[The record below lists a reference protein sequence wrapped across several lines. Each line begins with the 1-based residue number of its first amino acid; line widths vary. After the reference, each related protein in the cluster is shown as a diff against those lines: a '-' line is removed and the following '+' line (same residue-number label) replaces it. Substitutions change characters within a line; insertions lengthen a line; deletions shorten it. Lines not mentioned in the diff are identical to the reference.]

1 MNNRKTVQIIQPT
14 IGLEAE
20 KKIRVAAYCRVSTDS
35 DDQVNSFL
43 AQVKYYND
51 FIKAQNNMILV
62 DIYADEGI
70 TGTYMSKRDEF
81 MRLIK
86 DCTLGRIDRV
96 LVKSVSRFA
105 RNSLECL
112 ETIRKLK
119 ECGVSVVFENDNID
133 TKTMNSELILYVK
146 SAFAQNEALAGSRRV
161 ATSYRMK
168 MENGTFF
175 TYCAPYGYRLAD
187 QKLEVVP
194 DEAEVIKR
202 IFSLYLSGTGINA
215 IAGIMN
221 REAVAGKSHWSATM
235 VKYIL
240 TNEKYI
246 GDSMMQKTYTPQTFP
261 LRNIVNKGELDK
273 YYVENTHA
281 PIISKE
287 DFKAV
292 QDMFKKKAE
301 VERKEATKRLLS
313 RMIVCEECGWSYKY
327 KLLGGTG
334 YWVCSR
340 KGNSGYECFGPNL
353 SEKDIFDAF
362 VRMYNKLRYFEN
374 EILDSTISLM
384 EELRIRHLRE
394 NDEIRQIDIEISK
407 LCEQNNRYEKYRER
421 KIMDEISY
429 MEQTSR
435 LKSRL
440 TELRSRRIKLISENE
455 NEQIVDKFRFLKDT
469 LQEYPAAIIDF
480 DVEMF
485 DALVE
490 KISVSHNGTLTFV
503 LKGNLLLKEGVEV
516 KRKCA

>member
-1 MNNRKTVQIIQPT
+1 
-14 IGLEAE
+14 
-20 KKIRVAAYCRVSTDS
+20 
-35 DDQVNSFL
+35 
-43 AQVKYYND
+43 
-51 FIKAQNNMILV
+51 
-62 DIYADEGI
+62 
-70 TGTYMSKRDEF
+70 
-81 MRLIK
+81 
-86 DCTLGRIDRV
+86 
-96 LVKSVSRFA
+96 
-105 RNSLECL
+105 
-112 ETIRKLK
+112 
-119 ECGVSVVFENDNID
+119 
-133 TKTMNSELILYVK
+133 
-146 SAFAQNEALAGSRRV
+146 
-161 ATSYRMK
+161 
-168 MENGTFF
+168 
-175 TYCAPYGYRLAD
+175 
-187 QKLEVVP
+187 
-194 DEAEVIKR
+194 
-202 IFSLYLSGTGINA
+202 
-215 IAGIMN
+215 
-221 REAVAGKSHWSATM
+221 M

-292 QDMFKKKAE
+292 QEMFKKKAE

-327 KLLGGTG
+327 KSLGGIG

-340 KGNSGYECFGPNL
+340 KGNSGYECSGPNL

-362 VRMYNKLRYFEN
+362 IRMYNKLRYFEN

-407 LCEQNNRYEKYRER
+407 LCEQNNRYEKYHER

-485 DALVE
+485 EALVE

>member
-14 IGLEAE
+14 IGLEAD

-175 TYCAPYGYRLAD
+175 TYCAPYG
-187 QKLEVVP
+187 
-194 DEAEVIKR
+194 
-202 IFSLYLSGTGINA
+202 
-215 IAGIMN
+215 
-221 REAVAGKSHWSATM
+221 
-235 VKYIL
+235 
-240 TNEKYI
+240 
-246 GDSMMQKTYTPQTFP
+246 
-261 LRNIVNKGELDK
+261 
-273 YYVENTHA
+273 
-281 PIISKE
+281 
-287 DFKAV
+287 
-292 QDMFKKKAE
+292 
-301 VERKEATKRLLS
+301 
-313 RMIVCEECGWSYKY
+313 
-327 KLLGGTG
+327 
-334 YWVCSR
+334 
-340 KGNSGYECFGPNL
+340 
-353 SEKDIFDAF
+353 
-362 VRMYNKLRYFEN
+362 
-374 EILDSTISLM
+374 
-384 EELRIRHLRE
+384 
-394 NDEIRQIDIEISK
+394 
-407 LCEQNNRYEKYRER
+407 
-421 KIMDEISY
+421 
-429 MEQTSR
+429 
-435 LKSRL
+435 
-440 TELRSRRIKLISENE
+440 
-455 NEQIVDKFRFLKDT
+455 
-469 LQEYPAAIIDF
+469 
-480 DVEMF
+480 
-485 DALVE
+485 
-490 KISVSHNGTLTFV
+490 
-503 LKGNLLLKEGVEV
+503 
-516 KRKCA
+516 